1 MKNKLLII
9 FLTILDLYLG
19 YQIFELYKAE
29 VVETEVFTDYYE
41 DDIDENGGWQVQKE
55 NFYLFSREYDF
66 PEEIKEE
73 VKPPQPK
80 IPKIEEYAVQKGD
93 TLTSIA
99 QKNRMGLS
107 ILLVNNPG
115 ITAKNLKI
123 GQKIK
128 VFKGN
133 GIFYTI
139 KKGDTI
145 GEIANYFGVEVVE
158 IKEVNDLKNNTL
170 QIGDVIY
177 IKSPNL
183 TKYLDNQKKIELAK
197 KEAERKEKERLEAEK
212 REKERKE
219 REKKEAE
226 QRKKE
231 NNKKNTTTN
240 KKTPSSTIIPTP
252 ESNSSQNS
260 SSGGFICPV
269 RYAGINSPY
278 GNRFHPVLKRYIYH
292 TGVDL
297 KASYAPLY
305 ATASGTVSYAGTMSG
320 YGKIIIIKHS
330 DGYESRYAHL
340 DKIGVKVGQNVR
352 QGELIGKTGK
362 SGRVTGPHLHFEIR
376 KNGTIL
382 NPMKY
387 IKI

>member
-1 MKNKLLII
+1 MKNKLITTFLI
-9 FLTILDLYLG
+9 LLNSYLG
-19 YQIFELYKAE
+19 YQIFELSRAE
-29 VVETEVFTDYYE
+29 IIDTTVFTDYYE
-41 DDIDENGGWQVQKE
+41 EDIDENGGWQVQKE
-55 NFYLFSREYDF
+55 NFYIFSREYDF
-66 PEEIKEE
+66 PEEKKEE
-73 VKPPQPK
+73 EKPKAPK
-80 IPKIEEYAVQKGD
+80 IPKIEEYTVQKGD
-93 TLTSIA
+93 TLTEIA

-115 ITAKNLKI
+115 ITAKNLKV

-128 VFKGN
+128 VFRGN

-145 GEIANYFGVEVVE
+145 GEIANYFGTEVEE
-158 IKEVNDLKNNTL
+158 IKNINDLKTTKL
-170 QIGDVIY
+170 QIGEVIY

-197 KEAERKEKERLEAEK
+197 KEAERKEKEKLEAEK

-226 QRKKE
+226 QKKKE

-240 KKTPSSTIIPTP
+240 KKPSTSSTI
-252 ESNSSQNS
+252 S
-260 SSGGFICPV
+260 SSENDTSQSSSKAGFICPV

-297 KASYAPLY
+297 KASFVPLY

-376 KNGTIL
+376 RNGTIL